1 MPRTSAQYSV
11 PLSFKTARAP
21 PGLRCR
27 SVTARLLQRAM
38 AAYPREE
45 KLETSVQ
52 PFVVCCRGQTN
63 LQTTSR
69 SGLTQVNLLGDP
81 VVYFGEMMKTPAEIR
96 AHAETY
102 RELHAHLEGPI
113 LTQAIEDVALALD
126 QLAESIERQDDA
138 IRDASGPR

>member
-1 MPRTSAQYSV
+1 
-11 PLSFKTARAP
+11 
-21 PGLRCR
+21 
-27 SVTARLLQRAM
+27 M

-45 KLETSVQ
+45 ELETSVQ
-52 PFVVCCRGQTN
+52 PFVVCCRGRTN

-81 VVYFGEMMKTPAEIR
+81 VVYFSKMKRTPAEIR

-113 LTQAIEDVALALD
+113 LTKAIEDVALALD
-126 QLAESIERQDDA
+126 QLAVSIEQQADA
-138 IRDASGPR
+138 VRGTSGLASKFEP